1 MPLLGLLLEAQPTV
15 QAALPLQA
23 ASRIQAVIRN
33 HLRIR
38 IPWMLI
44 TQASRFLPTISR
56 LLVR

>member
-44 TQASRFLPTISR
+44 TQA
-56 LLVR
+56 